1 MTESKDKILQMLEE
15 LMKTKGIDFTKKFFE
30 GLVISYTRE
39 NNVVLQE
46 VALSVLSTLR
56 EIDEE
61 KS

>member
-1 MTESKDKILQMLEE
+1 MTDSKDKILEMLEE
-15 LMKTKGIDFTKKFFE
+15 MLKTKGNQFTKKVFE
-30 GLVISYTRE
+30 GLIITYTNE
-39 NNVVLQE
+39 GNEVLQE

>member
-1 MTESKDKILQMLEE
+1 MTDSKDKILEMLEE
-15 LMKTKGIDFTKKFFE
+15 MLKTKGTQFTKKFFE
-30 GLVISYTRE
+30 GLVINYTYDGDD
-39 NNVVLQE
+39 VLQE

>member
-1 MTESKDKILQMLEE
+1 MTDSKDKILEMLEE
-15 LMKTKGIDFTKKFFE
+15 MLKSKGTAFTKRFFE
-30 GLVISYTRE
+30 GLVVTYTT
-39 NNVVLQE
+39 NGDTLLQE

>member
-1 MTESKDKILQMLEE
+1 MTDSKDKILEMLEE
-15 LMKTKGIDFTKKFFE
+15 MLKTKGTQFTKKFFE
-30 GLVISYTRE
+30 GLVITYTNE
-39 NNVVLQE
+39 GDSILQE